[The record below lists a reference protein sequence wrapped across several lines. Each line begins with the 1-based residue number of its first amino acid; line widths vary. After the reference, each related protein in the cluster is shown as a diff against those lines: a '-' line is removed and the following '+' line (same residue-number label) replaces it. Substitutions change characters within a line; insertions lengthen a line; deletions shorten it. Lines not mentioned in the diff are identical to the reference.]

1 MPHVPGAVPV
11 HNVHGPQ
18 ILGRH
23 RDVVVD
29 VAGDLLVMG
38 RHGRRHV
45 VGVECAVG
53 EAVHQLDGIAVLDAV
68 NRLLDDQILAVRPL
82 DDPPV
87 VDVLEGV
94 AGDLLLVR
102 GTPPIRIPGITMR

>member
-1 MPHVPGAVPV
+1 
-11 HNVHGPQ
+11 
-18 ILGRH
+18 
-23 RDVVVD
+23 
-29 VAGDLLVMG
+29 MG

-53 EAVHQLDGIAVLDAV
+53 EAVHQLDDIAVLDAV
-68 NRLLDDQILAVRPL
+68 DRLLDDQILAVRPL

-87 VDVLEGV
+87 VNVLESV

-102 GTPPIRIPGITMR
+102 GTPPIRIPGITIRLVFREPFVEKEKVSLDFLANLVPDPFAKLL